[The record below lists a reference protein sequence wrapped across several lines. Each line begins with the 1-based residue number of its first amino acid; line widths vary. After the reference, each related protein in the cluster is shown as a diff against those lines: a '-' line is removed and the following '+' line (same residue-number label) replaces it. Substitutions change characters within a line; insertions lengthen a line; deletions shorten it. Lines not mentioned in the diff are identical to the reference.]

1 MDRCSGSGNRP
12 HAEGMT
18 MSDET
23 RGELTLGQQRFLER
37 MQEAQNEG
45 VSLPDYYRAHGLSM
59 AMLYKVRR
67 QLVQKGIVPPTRPQ
81 LTSGPEKFVQ
91 VRVQEAPEGAEL
103 AVRGPVCRLRH
114 PSGWLI
120 ECGMWPHPQWLLQL
134 MGEQP

>member
-1 MDRCSGSGNRP
+1 
-12 HAEGMT
+12 
-18 MSDET
+18 MSDEK
-23 RGELTLGQQRFLER
+23 RGELTLGQQRFMER

-81 LTSGPEKFVQ
+81 LTSGPDKFVQ
-91 VRVQEAPEGAEL
+91 VRVQDALGGEEV

>member
-1 MDRCSGSGNRP
+1 
-12 HAEGMT
+12 
-18 MSDET
+18 MSDEK

-37 MQEAQNEG
+37 MQEAQKEG
-45 VSLPDYYRAHGLSM
+45 LSLPDFYRAHGLSV

-81 LTSGPEKFVQ
+81 LTSEPDKFVQ
-91 VRVQEAPEGAEL
+91 VRVQESPEGAQL
-103 AVRGPVCRLRH
+103 AVHGPVCRLRH

-120 ECGMWPHPQWLLQL
+120 ECGRWPHPQWILQL

>member
-1 MDRCSGSGNRP
+1 
-12 HAEGMT
+12 

-81 LTSGPEKFVQ
+81 LGNGPDKFVQ
-91 VRVQEAPEGAEL
+91 VRVQDPLGGAEL
-103 AVRGPVCRLRH
+103 AIRGPVCRLQH

-120 ECGMWPHPQWLLQL
+120 ECRMWPDPQWLLQL
-134 MGEQP
+134 MGERP

>member
-1 MDRCSGSGNRP
+1 
-12 HAEGMT
+12 

-23 RGELTLGQQRFLER
+23 RGELTLGQQRFMER

-67 QLVQKGIVPPTRPQ
+67 QLVQKGIVPPTRQPEQ
-81 LTSGPEKFVQ
+81 MVSGPKFVQ
-91 VRVQEAPEGAEL
+91 VRVQESLGGAEL

-120 ECGMWPHPQWLLQL
+120 ECGIWPEPQWLLQL
-134 MGEQP
+134 MGERP

>member
-1 MDRCSGSGNRP
+1 
-12 HAEGMT
+12 
-18 MSDET
+18 MSDEK
-23 RGELTLGQQRFLER
+23 RGELTLGQQRFMER
-37 MQEAQNEG
+37 MQEAQKEG

-91 VRVQEAPEGAEL
+91 VRVQQSLEGAEL

-134 MGEQP
+134 MGEQPWK

>member
-1 MDRCSGSGNRP
+1 
-12 HAEGMT
+12 

-23 RGELTLGQQRFLER
+23 RGELTLGQQRFMER

-67 QLVQKGIVPPTRPQ
+67 QLVQKGIVPPTQPQ

-91 VRVQEAPEGAEL
+91 VRVQESLAGPEL
-103 AVRGPVCRLRH
+103 TVRGPVCRLRH

-120 ECGMWPHPQWLLQL
+120 ECGMWPQPQWLLQL
-134 MGEQP
+134 MGEQA

>member
-1 MDRCSGSGNRP
+1 
-12 HAEGMT
+12 

-23 RGELTLGQQRFLER
+23 REELTLGQQRFLER

-67 QLVQKGIVPPTRPQ
+67 QLVQKGIVPPTRHQ
-81 LTSGPEKFVQ
+81 QQMVSGPDKFVQ
-91 VRVQEAPEGAEL
+91 VRVQESLGGT

-120 ECGMWPHPQWLLQL
+120 ECGMWPQPQWLLQL
-134 MGEQP
+134 MGERP

>member
-1 MDRCSGSGNRP
+1 
-12 HAEGMT
+12 MT

-23 RGELTLGQQRFLER
+23 RGELTLGQQRFMER

-67 QLVQKGIVPPTRPQ
+67 QLVQKGIVPPPRQ
-81 LTSGPEKFVQ
+81 EQRVSGPDKFVQ
-91 VRVQEAPEGAEL
+91 VRVQASLGGAEL
-103 AVRGPVCRLRH
+103 AVGGPVCRLRH

-120 ECGMWPHPQWLLQL
+120 ECGTWPQPQWLLRL
-134 MGEQP
+134 MGERP

>member
-1 MDRCSGSGNRP
+1 
-12 HAEGMT
+12 
-18 MSDET
+18 MSEET
-23 RGELTLGQQRFLER
+23 RRELTLGQQRFMER
-37 MQEAQNEG
+37 MQEAQKEG

-81 LTSGPEKFVQ
+81 LGSGPDKFVQ
-91 VRVQEAPEGAEL
+91 VRVQESLGGAEL

-120 ECGMWPHPQWLLQL
+120 ECGMWPEPQWLLQL
-134 MGEQP
+134 MGERP

>member
-1 MDRCSGSGNRP
+1 
-12 HAEGMT
+12 
-18 MSDET
+18 MSEET

-37 MQEAQNEG
+37 MQEAQKEG
-45 VSLPDYYRAHGLSM
+45 LSLPDFYRAHGLSM

-67 QLVQKGIVPPTRPQ
+67 QLVQKGIVPPTRLQ
-81 LTSGPEKFVQ
+81 LSSEPDKFVQ
-91 VRVQEAPEGAEL
+91 VRVQESPAGAEL

-120 ECGMWPHPQWLLQL
+120 ECGMWPHPQWILQL

>member
-1 MDRCSGSGNRP
+1 MARCSGGGNRP

-23 RGELTLGQQRFLER
+23 RGELTLGQQRFMER

-67 QLVQKGIVPPTRPQ
+67 QLVQKGIVPPTRQ
-81 LTSGPEKFVQ
+81 QEQMSSGPGKFVQ
-91 VRVQEAPEGAEL
+91 VRVQESLRAEL
-103 AVRGPVCRLRH
+103 AVSGPVCRLR
-114 PSGWLI
+114 
-120 ECGMWPHPQWLLQL
+120 
-134 MGEQP
+134 

>member
-1 MDRCSGSGNRP
+1 
-12 HAEGMT
+12 

-23 RGELTLGQQRFLER
+23 RGELTLGQQRFMER

-91 VRVQEAPEGAEL
+91 VRVQESLVAAEL

-120 ECGMWPHPQWLLQL
+120 ECGMWPEAQWLLQL
-134 MGEQP
+134 MGERP

>member
-1 MDRCSGSGNRP
+1 
-12 HAEGMT
+12 
-18 MSDET
+18 MSDEK

-67 QLVQKGIVPPTRPQ
+67 QLVQKGIVPPTGPQ
-81 LTSGPEKFVQ
+81 PTSGPEKFVQ
-91 VRVQEAPEGAEL
+91 VRVQDALGGAQL
-103 AVRGPVCRLRH
+103 AVSGPVCRLRH

-120 ECGMWPHPQWLLQL
+120 ECGMWPQAQWLLQL
-134 MGEQP
+134 MEERP

>member
-1 MDRCSGSGNRP
+1 
-12 HAEGMT
+12 

-23 RGELTLGQQRFLER
+23 RGELTLGQQRFMER
-37 MQEAQNEG
+37 MQEAQKEG
-45 VSLPDYYRAHGLSM
+45 LSLTDYYRAHGLSM

-81 LTSGPEKFVQ
+81 PGSGLEKFVQ
-91 VRVQEAPEGAEL
+91 VRVQDSLEGAEL

-120 ECGMWPHPQWLLQL
+120 ECGTWPQPQWLLQL
-134 MGEQP
+134 IGEQA

>member
-1 MDRCSGSGNRP
+1 
-12 HAEGMT
+12 MT

-23 RGELTLGQQRFLER
+23 RGELTLGQQRFIER

-67 QLVQKGIVPPTRPQ
+67 PLVQKGIVPPARPQ
-81 LTSGPEKFVQ
+81 GQTVSGPDKFVQ
-91 VRVQEAPEGAEL
+91 VRVQESLGEAEL
-103 AVRGPVCRLRH
+103 AARGPVCRLHH

-120 ECGMWPHPQWLLQL
+120 ECGMWPDSQWLLQL
-134 MGEQP
+134 MGERP